1 VKSFGCVKHSGLRI
15 PYGSADICML
25 GVVVKMVINSTH
37 GKSRLS
43 ACLHVHNVDTRK
55 GEATHDFALQRQV
68 LISDVLPN
76 ARVYRGG
83 QLPS

>member
-1 VKSFGCVKHSGLRI
+1 
-15 PYGSADICML
+15 
-25 GVVVKMVINSTH
+25 MVINSTH

-43 ACLHVHNVDTRK
+43 TCLHVQDVDAKK

-68 LISDVLPN
+68 LISGVLPN